1 MAFSR
6 ANPRTR
12 DPPRRRNS
20 PHGTGTKPAKP
31 DRTDEPSC
39 PMTSPRR
46 PLFAGLL
53 LSVLLLHHGVALAEA
68 NLPDL
73 GDESSVVVSPNEERR
88 LGEDFMRQARVH
100 LDLVA
105 DPELNEYL
113 RKLGGRLTIGAGLKE
128 DFYFFLVN
136 NPTINAFAVPS
147 RFIGVHTGLLLTASS
162 EAEVAAV
169 LAHETAHITQ
179 RHIPRLIAES
189 QRTSGP
195 ALAAILA
202 GILIAASGGKGGEA
216 AVALATASVA
226 QNELNFTRAFEQE
239 ADRIG
244 MKFLDTAG
252 YDARAMASFFERLTT
267 AGRLY
272 EVNLPEFLR
281 THPVT
286 TRRLAESRDHAEN
299 FPARKNPD
307 DRDFR
312 HMQARL
318 RVLTNTPE
326 SALAYFRDRPDASS
340 RNDPANRYGLALA
353 LSATHR
359 PEAARLEL
367 QELIQR
373 HPDYL
378 PYLLLRAEIEYA
390 TGNPKAGAETYAAAA
405 KRFPDSLA
413 VAQKHAQALIKTGR
427 YTEARTLLD
436 ATVRQFPDEPALYKL
451 LATAAGESG
460 QRMAAHRAF
469 GEYYYRMGQPAAAIE
484 QLELA
489 IQHADRSFYYT
500 SSIEARIREIRE
512 QSGLLFKPQAPK
524 RPEQKK

>member
-1 MAFSR
+1 
-6 ANPRTR
+6 
-12 DPPRRRNS
+12 
-20 PHGTGTKPAKP
+20 
-31 DRTDEPSC
+31 
-39 PMTSPRR
+39 MTSFLRSTVSS
-46 PLFAGLL
+46 LL
-53 LSVLLLHHGVALAEA
+53 LAVLLLHHGWVLADA

-73 GDESSVVVSPNEERR
+73 GDESSIVVSPNEERR

-113 RKLGGRLTIGAGLKE
+113 RKLGRRLTTGAGTTE
-128 DFYFFLVN
+128 DFYFFLIN
-136 NPTINAFAVPS
+136 NPTINAFAVPT
-147 RFIGVHTGLLLTASS
+147 RFIGVHTGLLLTAST

-189 QRTSGP
+189 QRTAGP

-226 QNELNFTRAFEQE
+226 QNELNFTRAFETE

-244 MKFLDTAG
+244 MKILDTAG
-252 YDARAMASFFERLTT
+252 YDARAMADFFERLST

-272 EVNLPEFLR
+272 DINLPEFLR

-312 HMQARL
+312 HMQSRL
-318 RVLTNTPE
+318 RVLTSTPE
-326 SALAYFRDRPDASS
+326 AALAYFRKLPDTSA

-353 LSATHR
+353 LLTAR
-359 PEAARLEL
+359 QPAAAGLEL
-367 QELIQR
+367 QGLLEQR
-373 HPDYL
+373 PDYL

-390 TGNPKAGAETYAAAA
+390 TGNPKAGTETYASAA
-405 KRFPDSLA
+405 KRHPDSLA
-413 VAQKHAQALIKTGR
+413 VAQKQAEALIKTGR
-427 YTEARTLLD
+427 YTDARKLLD
-436 ATVRQFPDEPALYKL
+436 TTVRQFPDEPALYKL

-469 GEYYYRMGQPAAAIE
+469 GEYYYRMGQPQAAID

-512 QSGLLFKPQAPK
+512 QSGLLFKQPPAK
-524 RPEQKK
+524 RPDKQK